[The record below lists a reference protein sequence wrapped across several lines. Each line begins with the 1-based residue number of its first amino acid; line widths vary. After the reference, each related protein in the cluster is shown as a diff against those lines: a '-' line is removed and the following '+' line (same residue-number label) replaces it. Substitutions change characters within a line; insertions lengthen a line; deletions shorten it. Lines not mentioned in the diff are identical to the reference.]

1 MKRKSRFLTA
11 VVLVL
16 AMLATLAVPVF
27 AMGEE
32 IPAETQGARANGY
45 KTGTFVLS
53 NKTCEYEAGIGASV
67 TLGAYSMINVE
78 DASVGRRHNNLS
90 VTFNTVSSGY
100 QTATGGYKNVTCTG
114 ASYSYYVQYSG
125 GMSDVIGYK
134 SVTGT
139 ILIFGDRT
147 YTVSL
152 SMN

>member
-45 KTGTFVLS
+45 KAGEFELS
-53 NKTCEYEAGIGASV
+53 GATYKYTAGIGTS
-67 TLGAYSMINVE
+67 TTSGAYTMIRID
-78 DASVGRRHNNLS
+78 DAVVGRRHNNLS

-100 QTATGGYKNVTCTG
+100 QTASGGYKNVTCTG

-125 GMSDVIGYK
+125 GMSDVTGYK